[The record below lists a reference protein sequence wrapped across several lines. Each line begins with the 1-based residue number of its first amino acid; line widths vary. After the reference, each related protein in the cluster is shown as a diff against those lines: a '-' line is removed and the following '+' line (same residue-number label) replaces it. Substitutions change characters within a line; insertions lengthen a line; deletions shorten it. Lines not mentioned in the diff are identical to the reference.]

1 MKQWIKKLLSQ
12 FENDCEIESATSHVP
27 DISEDRATLLYIIDT
42 FSKHLIELETQPIR
56 KARAIFDEF
65 AKGLIHPSGPNTEK
79 LLFRFRQFFTS
90 YRMQEFTY
98 LQQTFEDFKE
108 IIWDFADQLNESV
121 KTEQSRDKEVRE
133 SLSLLKEAVES
144 NSIDDLKI
152 KSREFI
158 DFYIELQTKNESARS
173 ERLQY
178 VQKNLESVKKKLVEV
193 KEDARRDHLTGSYNR
208 KHFDEKIAQLAQD
221 YTTLHTQATQS
232 AQVAQHTQ
240 ATQGDETSQRS
251 HDFAIKKISATL
263 IMVDIDYFKKV
274 NDIFGHDAGDF
285 VLKKLVQ
292 MLTTKFC
299 HSNEFVARLGGEE
312 FAILVSG
319 QALNEVVTLAEEMLS
334 AIRSEV
340 LVFSDTQIRFTASM
354 GAAQLLEGE
363 TVERWMKRAD
373 LALYSSKSNG
383 RDQLTVSPENKGLS
397 HAA

>member
-1 MKQWIKKLLSQ
+1 
-12 FENDCEIESATSHVP
+12 
-27 DISEDRATLLYIIDT
+27 
-42 FSKHLIELETQPIR
+42 
-56 KARAIFDEF
+56 
-65 AKGLIHPSGPNTEK
+65 
-79 LLFRFRQFFTS
+79 
-90 YRMQEFTY
+90 
-98 LQQTFEDFKE
+98 
-108 IIWDFADQLNESV
+108 
-121 KTEQSRDKEVRE
+121 
-133 SLSLLKEAVES
+133 
-144 NSIDDLKI
+144 
-152 KSREFI
+152 
-158 DFYIELQTKNESARS
+158 
-173 ERLQY
+173 
-178 VQKNLESVKKKLVEV
+178 
-193 KEDARRDHLTGSYNR
+193 EDARRDHLTGSYNR
-208 KHFDEKIAQLAQD
+208 KHFDEKIAQLALD
-221 YTTLHTQATQS
+221 YTTQAAQS

-240 ATQGDETSQRS
+240 ATQGDEASQRS

>member
-1 MKQWIKKLLSQ
+1 LKQWIKKLLTQ
-12 FENDCEIESATSHVP
+12 FEIEKSDETSP

-42 FSKHLIELETQPIR
+42 FSKHLIELESQPIR

-65 AKGLIHPSGPNTEK
+65 AKGLIYPSGPNTEK

-98 LQQTFEDFKE
+98 LRQTFEDFKG

-133 SLSLLKEAVES
+133 SLSLLREAVES

-178 VQKNLESVKKKLVEV
+178 VQKNLETVKKKLVEV

-208 KHFDEKIAQLAQD
+208 KHFDEKIALLAQD
-221 YTTLHTQATQS
+221 FSSQHNQATQS
-232 AQVAQHTQ
+232 AEVAQHTQ
-240 ATQGDETSQRS
+240 N
-251 HDFAIKKISATL
+251 FAVKKISATL

-312 FAILVSG
+312 FAILISG
-319 QALNEVVTLAEEMLS
+319 QALSEVVTLAEEMLS

-383 RDQLTVSPENKGLS
+383 RDQLTVSPENKDIG